1 MEIPGEWEFRMTID
15 EISSMNQEAGPPEFD
30 IVQADIQLTCAKCL
44 RWLLDEVRIT
54 DSELIIS
61 GWALAYG
68 RDPKE
73 FRFLLNGR
81 PFASAEWPLPSP
93 YLLEHF
99 CYIPGAANARFIC
112 SQAFGSLDEVFVNGF
127 ACFSFTTPQGQH
139 RRSYRH
145 SWYYPDPRRS
155 SLLPEDERIARIIGQ
170 PDRNSYLFGGA
181 TTALR
186 YEAYLKERFGRSY
199 GDFQRILD
207 WGCGCGRLT
216 RHLVGTP
223 GPAIV
228 GADIDADNIAWCR
241 NNLTGGAFQVLP
253 LRPPT
258 LFAEEQFDLVIGTSV
273 FTHLAKDVQL
283 AWLGELRRITSRGA
297 VLLMSV
303 HGLSQLALYRA
314 PTEYFVTIERQG
326 LYEAED
332 NPQLDGMIGEANY
345 YKNVYH
351 SRDYIYS
358 EWGRFFEVIDIVDA
372 LASNQDLVVLCRR

>member
-1 MEIPGEWEFRMTID
+1 MTID
-15 EISSMNQEAGPPEFD
+15 EMSSTNLEARRPEFD
-30 IVQADIQLTCAKCL
+30 IVQADIQLTCAKYL
-44 RWLLDEVRIT
+44 RWLLGKVEIT
-54 DSELIIS
+54 DSQLIIS
-61 GWALAYG
+61 GWALSYG

-81 PFASAEWPLPSP
+81 PFAFVEWPLPSP
-93 YLLEHF
+93 HLLEHF
-99 CYIPGAANARFIC
+99 CYIPEAANARFVC
-112 SQAFGSLDEVFVNGF
+112 SQVFGSLDEVFVDGF
-127 ACFSFTTPQGQH
+127 ACFSFTTPQGEHQ
-139 RRSYRH
+139 RSYRH
-145 SWYYPDPRRS
+145 SWYYPDPRCS
-155 SLLPEDERIARIIGQ
+155 SPLPEDERIARIIGQ

-199 GDFQRILD
+199 RDFRRILD
-207 WGCGCGRLT
+207 WGCGCGRVT

-228 GADIDADNIAWCR
+228 GADIDADNIAWCHD
-241 NNLTGGAFQVLP
+241 NLKGGTFQVLP

-283 AWLGELRRITSRGA
+283 AWLSELRRITTRGA
-297 VLLMSV
+297 VLLISI
-303 HGLSQLALYRA
+303 HGPSQMALYRA
-314 PTEYFVTIERQG
+314 PTEYFSIIERQG
-326 LYEAED
+326 LYEAGN
-332 NPQLDGMIGEANY
+332 NPQLDGMIGEADY

-358 EWGRFFEVIDIVDA
+358 EWGHFFDVIDIVDA
-372 LASNQDLVVLCRR
+372 MASNQDLIVLYRR